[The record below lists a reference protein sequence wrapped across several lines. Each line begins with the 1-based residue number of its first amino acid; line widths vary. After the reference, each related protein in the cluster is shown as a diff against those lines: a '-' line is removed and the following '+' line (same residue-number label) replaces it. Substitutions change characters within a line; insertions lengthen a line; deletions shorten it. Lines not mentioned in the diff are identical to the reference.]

1 MIFLLESE
9 EDDEESSEEDDEDAS
24 YDDRLGLF
32 GKRIKRRE
40 NVLNAL
46 RKGNYLLR
54 ANIDRLKDDLEEARI
69 ACHDLEHELSSVLDD
84 M

>member
-69 ACHDLEHELSSVLDD
+69 AYHDLEHELSSVLDD